1 MIFLHVNSENASE
14 LNNYVKQGKPL
25 FFLIYWDQCGPCQAT
40 LPEWKKLENVLSHMK
55 EDAVVAHME
64 KDFLDKINFLK
75 SQPAGFPTIL
85 YITNKGKD
93 SESYEESSIDTKD
106 RTVDSFV
113 EWIKSKTKSKQ
124 QGGSTSRTR
133 KHKQTK
139 KKSKRGGKWTR
150 KYKLSINCKRP
161 KGFSQKQ
168 YCKYGRRKS
177 RR

>member
-14 LNNYVKQGKPL
+14 LNDYVKQGKPL

-40 LPEWKKLENVLSHMK
+40 LPEWKKMENVLSNMK
-55 EDAVVAHME
+55 EDVVVAHME

-75 SQPAGFPTIL
+75 TQPSGFPTIL
-85 YITNKGKD
+85 YITNNGKN
-93 SESYEESSIDTKD
+93 SESYEESSIQTKD

-113 EWIKSKTKSKQ
+113 DWVKSKIKSKQ
-124 QGGSTSRTR
+124 QLGGSSSRTR
-133 KHKQTK
+133 KRKQTK
-139 KKSKRGGKWTR
+139 KSKHGGKWSR

>member
-1 MIFLHVNSENASE
+1 MIFLHVNSENAST
-14 LNNYVKQGKPL
+14 LNDYVKQGKPL

-40 LPEWKKLENVLSHMK
+40 LPEWKKMENVLSNMK

-75 SQPAGFPTIL
+75 TQPSGFPTIL
-85 YITNKGKD
+85 YITNNGKD
-93 SESYEESSIDTKD
+93 TESYEDSSIETKD

-113 EWIKSKTKSKQ
+113 DWVKSKIKSKQMGGLRRTLRKRKQRQTKSK
-124 QGGSTSRTR
+124 
-133 KHKQTK
+133 K
-139 KKSKRGGKWTR
+139 GGKWTR

-161 KGFSQKQ
+161 RGFSQKQ
-168 YCKYGRRKS
+168 YCKYGRRKT